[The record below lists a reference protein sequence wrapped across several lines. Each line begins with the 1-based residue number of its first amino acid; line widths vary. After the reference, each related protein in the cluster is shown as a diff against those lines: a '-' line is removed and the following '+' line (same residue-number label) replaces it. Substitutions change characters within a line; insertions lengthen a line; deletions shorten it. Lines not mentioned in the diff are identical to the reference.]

1 MADEFLAELGAY
13 LDPRHIDWPLLL
25 GTTLRIALVLIIIRV
40 LRVLLRGALR
50 RLEHRLIARDHAQ
63 GTLTAESTKRAG
75 TLAKLLFQGATVL
88 IWVTGVLVILR
99 ELGVEIGPV
108 LASAGIAGVAL
119 GFGAQNLVRD
129 LIAGFFMLLENQVR
143 VGDVV
148 TVNGVGGLV
157 EEVNLRTLVLR
168 DLAGSRHFF
177 PNGTI
182 TTLSNLTQE
191 WSAYVFNIRVDYR
204 ADVDGA
210 IELLRRVGSELRED
224 PQFGPLMLA
233 DVEVFG
239 IDTLQDSAVVIQGRL
254 RTQPIKQWDVGREY
268 LRRVKKAFDAQ
279 GMEIP
284 FPQRT
289 VHIVEPSRA
298 PAAAP
303 SAAVEK
309 KQ

>member
-1 MADEFLAELGAY
+1 MEEFMTELGRMI
-13 LDPRHIDWPLLL
+13 DPRTIDWGPFLLTSLRILLILTLIRALRLLL
-25 GTTLRIALVLIIIRV
+25 RSG
-40 LRVLLRGALR
+40 LR
-50 RLEHRLIARDHAQ
+50 RLERRLIERDHSE
-63 GTLTAESTKRAG
+63 GNLTAESTKRVG
-75 TLAKLLFQGATVL
+75 TLVKLLFQGATVL
-88 IWVTGVLVILR
+88 IWVTGILVVLR
-99 ELGVEIGPV
+99 EVGVEIGPI

-148 TVNGVGGLV
+148 SVNGTGGLV

-182 TTLSNLTQE
+182 TSLANLTQE

-204 ADVDGA
+204 ADTDQV
-210 IELLRRVGSELRED
+210 IEILRHVGDELRKD
-224 PQFGPLMLA
+224 PRFGPLMLS

-268 LRRVKKAFDAQ
+268 LRRVKKAFEAQ
-279 GMEIP
+279 GVDIP

-289 VHIVEPSRA
+289 VHIVEVSKQPGA
-298 PAAAP
+298 LHPAQT
-303 SAAVEK
+303 ETR
-309 KQ
+309 

>member
-1 MADEFLAELGAY
+1 MEEFMTELGRMI
-13 LDPRHIDWPLLL
+13 DPRTIDWGPFLF
-25 GTTLRIALVLIIIRV
+25 TTLRILLILTLIRALRL
-40 LRVLLRGALR
+40 LLRSGLR
-50 RLEHRLIARDHAQ
+50 RLERRLLERDHSE
-63 GTLTAESTKRAG
+63 GNLTGESTKRVG
-75 TLAKLLFQGATVL
+75 TLVKLLFQGATVL
-88 IWVTGVLVILR
+88 IWVTGILVVLR
-99 ELGVEIGPV
+99 EVGVEIGPI

-148 TVNGVGGLV
+148 SVNGTGGLV

-182 TTLSNLTQE
+182 TSLANLTQE
-191 WSAYVFNIRVDYR
+191 WSAYVFNIRVDYH
-204 ADVDGA
+204 ADTDQV
-210 IELLRRVGSELRED
+210 IEILRHVGDELRKD
-224 PQFGPLMLA
+224 PRFGPLMLS

-268 LRRVKKAFDAQ
+268 LRRVKKAFEAQ
-279 GMEIP
+279 GVDIP

-289 VHIVEPSRA
+289 VHIVEVSKQPGA
-298 PAAAP
+298 LHPAQT
-303 SAAVEK
+303 ETR
-309 KQ
+309 